1 MRVAV
6 RSAHALRIRT
16 SAVHSISAL
25 QTCGIDSLA
34 AVLLELPVR
43 AALLSSALRGP
54 LPRRVIIRSRIR
66 VRTAARVAARHRRAA
81 RHTPAMG
88 LVHERLLNATYW
100 KEIIGDAPEEGV
112 DPLILK
118 LFAGVMLL
126 WVLFGP
132 CLTYAVELSGRRRKR
147 LKID

>member
-1 MRVAV
+1 M
-6 RSAHALRIRT
+6 
-16 SAVHSISAL
+16 HSISAL

-43 AALLSSALRGP
+43 AAPAQLSAA
-54 LPRRVIIRSRIR
+54 
-66 VRTAARVAARHRRAA
+66 RTAAATRHNSQPHTRRNGCARSCTPSPRPRAT
-81 RHTPAMG
+81 RCVMG
-88 LVHERLLNATYW
+88 LVHEKLLNATYW
-100 KEIIGDAPEEGV
+100 KEIVGDAPEEGV
-112 DPLILK
+112 DPLVLK

-147 LKID
+147 LKQD

>member
-1 MRVAV
+1 MRSTRA
-6 RSAHALRIRT
+6 ARIAT
-16 SAVHSISAL
+16 A
-25 QTCGIDSLA
+25 
-34 AVLLELPVR
+34 
-43 AALLSSALRGP
+43 AALLEEQSPASGSAADALTAAATRH
-54 LPRRVIIRSRIR
+54 IWHRSRSASNLPGTTLLGGPAPHAI
-66 VRTAARVAARHRRAA
+66 AAASRSA
-81 RHTPAMG
+81 PAMG

>member
-1 MRVAV
+1 
-6 RSAHALRIRT
+6 
-16 SAVHSISAL
+16 
-25 QTCGIDSLA
+25 
-34 AVLLELPVR
+34 
-43 AALLSSALRGP
+43 
-54 LPRRVIIRSRIR
+54 
-66 VRTAARVAARHRRAA
+66 
-81 RHTPAMG
+81 MG

-100 KEIIGDAPEEGV
+100 KEVVGDAPDEGV

-147 LKID
+147 LKIY

>member
-1 MRVAV
+1 MAARRRTPSPRPRHA
-6 RSAHALRIRT
+6 RSAPA
-16 SAVHSISAL
+16 
-25 QTCGIDSLA
+25 
-34 AVLLELPVR
+34 
-43 AALLSSALRGP
+43 
-54 LPRRVIIRSRIR
+54 
-66 VRTAARVAARHRRAA
+66 
-81 RHTPAMG
+81 PAMG
-88 LVHERLLNATYW
+88 LVHEKLLNATYW
-100 KEIIGDAPEEGV
+100 KEIVGDAPEEGV

>member
-1 MRVAV
+1 MLGGPA
-6 RSAHALRIRT
+6 APHA
-16 SAVHSISAL
+16 
-25 QTCGIDSLA
+25 
-34 AVLLELPVR
+34 
-43 AALLSSALRGP
+43 
-54 LPRRVIIRSRIR
+54 
-66 VRTAARVAARHRRAA
+66 VAAPHAA
-81 RHTPAMG
+81 SAPAPAMG

-100 KEIIGDAPEEGV
+100 KEVVGDAPEEGV

-147 LKID
+147 LKQD

>member
-1 MRVAV
+1 M
-6 RSAHALRIRT
+6 
-16 SAVHSISAL
+16 HSISAL

-54 LPRRVIIRSRIR
+54 LPRRVINSQPHTRRN
-66 VRTAARVAARHRRAA
+66 ARVAARHRRGRAPRAA
-81 RHTPAMG
+81 SPAMG
-88 LVHERLLNATYW
+88 LVHEKLLNATYW
-100 KEIIGDAPEEGV
+100 KEVVGDAPEEGV
-112 DPLILK
+112 DPLVLK

-132 CLTYAVELSGRRRKR
+132 CLTYAVELRGRRRKR

>member
-1 MRVAV
+1 MRSTRAV
-6 RSAHALRIRT
+6 PIASLLCLRGRLRALHLAQPLCADRCCCDASYLAPLEEREQ
-16 SAVHSISAL
+16 SPRDYPAW
-25 QTCGIDSLA
+25 QPLA
-34 AVLLELPVR
+34 A
-43 AALLSSALRGP
+43 
-54 LPRRVIIRSRIR
+54 RR
-66 VRTAARVAARHRRAA
+66 RRA
-81 RHTPAMG
+81 AMG

-100 KEIIGDAPEEGV
+100 KEVVGDAPEEGV

>member
-1 MRVAV
+1 M
-6 RSAHALRIRT
+6 
-16 SAVHSISAL
+16 HSISAL

-43 AALLSSALRGP
+43 AAPAQLSAA
-54 LPRRVIIRSRIR
+54 
-66 VRTAARVAARHRRAA
+66 RTAAATRHNSQPHTRRNAARVPQTLYAIAAPA
-81 RHTPAMG
+81 RHSLRRRRAMG
-88 LVHERLLNATYW
+88 LVQERLLNATYW
-100 KEIIGDAPEEGV
+100 KEIVGDAPEEGV

-132 CLTYAVELSGRRRKR
+132 CLTYAVELRGRRRKR
-147 LKID
+147 LKQD

>member
-1 MRVAV
+1 M
-6 RSAHALRIRT
+6 
-16 SAVHSISAL
+16 
-25 QTCGIDSLA
+25 A
-34 AVLLELPVR
+34 A
-43 AALLSSALRGP
+43 
-54 LPRRVIIRSRIR
+54 PRRTPSPRP
-66 VRTAARVAARHRRAA
+66 RAT
-81 RHTPAMG
+81 RCIEMG